1 MVAMARFL
9 TALIVVASLF
19 AVPASAQNFNRGYL
33 AYSQGDF
40 ATARREWL
48 PLARRGSTLAQ
59 YNLGRLY
66 FSGEGVDQDF
76 AEANKWFNLAAVQGY
91 PPAQN
96 SLGILYN
103 KGLGVSL
110 DHKKATSWFRHSAE
124 QGYTPAQVSL
134 GLQYADGLGIAK
146 DYTEAV
152 KWFNVAADLGE
163 AAAPSHRDVITGLM
177 TSEEIAKAR
186 EMANLWLL
194 KNRR

>member
-1 MVAMARFL
+1 M
-9 TALIVVASLF
+9 
-19 AVPASAQNFNRGYL
+19 

-40 ATARREWL
+40 ATALREWL
-48 PLARRGSTLAQ
+48 PLARRGFTLAQ
-59 YNLGRLY
+59 YNLGRMY
-66 FSGEGVDQDF
+66 FSGEGVDQDYS
-76 AEANKWFNLAAVQGY
+76 EANKWFNLAAIQGY

-110 DHKKATSWFRHSAE
+110 DHKKATSWFRHGAE

-134 GLQYADGLGIAK
+134 GLQYSDGLGVAK

-152 KWFNVAADLGE
+152 KWFNVATELGE
-163 AAAPSHRDVITGLM
+163 VAAPSYRDAITGLM
-177 TSEEIAKAR
+177 TPEEIAKAR

-194 KNRR
+194 KNGG